1 MSTVKLKLSTI
12 FILTILMLN
21 AKAAILLVNN
31 TPGGPGQYTQ
41 INDAVAAAANG
52 DTIYVSGSA
61 TIYADATINKNIT
74 LVGPGTFT
82 DKQLQLKARIPVL
95 ALASNISNVK
105 IMGLTLGLI
114 GGSNTSNIN
123 NLDISFNNFESG
135 YWYSFVG
142 ITNCTNWNIH
152 NNVFSTGPN
161 GFWSDACKISSNGGC
176 VNFVIQNNI
185 FHSNY
190 TDQWIKT
197 FNIPNGLIIHNTF
210 ISSASNAL
218 QIFAGLSSI
227 TIQNN
232 IFYNCDP
239 TLGITSSAY
248 NNNIS
253 YSNGAPFSIMGGS
266 NIDNVDPL
274 FANAIV
280 GNGFS
285 ISNNYNL
292 QTASVANNAASDGTD
307 IGYYGSLASNELSPR
322 GEVYN
327 VPVIR
332 NMIIQNF
339 NVPQNGN
346 VNVKVRSTKSRTN

>member
-1 MSTVKLKLSTI
+1 MYKKTTLLFLIVASFLKA
-12 FILTILMLN
+12 N
-21 AKAAILLVNN
+21 AAILLVNN

-61 TIYADATINKNIT
+61 TNYADATINKNIT
-74 LVGPGTFT
+74 LVGPGTFA
-82 DKQLQLKARIPVL
+82 DKQLQLKARIAVL
-95 ALASNISNVK
+95 GLASNISNVK

-152 NNVFSTGPN
+152 NNVFSTGPS

-185 FHSNY
+185 FHSNF
-190 TDQWIKT
+190 TDQWIKS
-197 FNIPNGLIIHNTF
+197 FNIPNGVIIHNTF

-227 TIQNN
+227 AIQNN

-239 TLGITSSAY
+239 TLGVSSSTY

-253 YSNGAPFSIMGGS
+253 FSNGAPLSIMGGS

-274 FANAIV
+274 FVNAIA

-292 QTASVANNAASDGTD
+292 QTLSVANNAASDGTD
-307 IGYYGSLASNELSPR
+307 IGYYGSLVSNELSPR